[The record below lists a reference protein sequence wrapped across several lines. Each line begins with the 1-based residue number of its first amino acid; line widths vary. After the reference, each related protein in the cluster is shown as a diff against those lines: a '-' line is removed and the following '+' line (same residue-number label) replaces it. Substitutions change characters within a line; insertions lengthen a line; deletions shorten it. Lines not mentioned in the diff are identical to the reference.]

1 MNSDDIAGK
10 ISEGSNGLGVPS
22 PMLVE
27 QRARE
32 LAIADD
38 RAGDEFTEA
47 DYAQARA
54 ELLGRAQD
62 LPNDVDEQTAT
73 ITEWDQPATAE
84 GRKVTNSMDDEEN
97 GVGEKLVRQGIE
109 EAVHDEMTQAGA
121 KTLEAGEEV

>member
-22 PMLVE
+22 PLMVE

-38 RAGDEFTEA
+38 RPGDEFTEA

-54 ELLGRAQD
+54 ELLGRDLD
-62 LPNDVDEQTAT
+62 LPNDVAEETAT
-73 ITEWDQPATAE
+73 ITEWDRPATAD
-84 GRKVTNSMDDEEN
+84 GRKVANRMDDEEN

-121 KTLEAGEEV
+121 KSLEADEEV